1 MKKRTSKMSRRIVS
15 LLMSIVLTLTL
26 VTPAAFAAEVVD
38 GSSTTIVE
46 GNTNPA
52 DPAPGE
58 DSENN
63 EDKNTEHGGDEQP
76 TNPGD
81 EDKNPGEGEG
91 DDANKPDED
100 KKDEAP
106 DGENKDEENKDEQPT
121 EDENDGEDD
130 IALLN
135 DDTDS
140 DVWAGA
146 GAADGID
153 TSWYNT
159 NDNTF
164 YISTAAQLAGL
175 AQLVN
180 NGNNFSTKNITLK
193 ADIKLN
199 NDAVPTGGNE
209 WTPIGDSSNT
219 FQGTFDGDG
228 HTITGLYINDTA
240 AGYNAYKGLFGNI
253 TASAK
258 VQNLVVTGDVMA
270 KSANNTAPQYV
281 GGIVGFNNGTVQNC
295 GFQGS
300 VSASKKNSAPSTNN
314 NGGVVGGGKATN
326 CWYFRKTGTFKLGV
340 CGGTPTNCYHNVSG
354 NSKGTYYEDKAFG
367 DGTVASLLNS
377 GLTEG
382 CKAWKAVVGGDYP
395 SFLGENE
402 KLVVLEKYLPIS
414 AAVMSIKNCTESFI
428 VVSSGTT
435 VTLVSTGTVWYS
447 LDGKNWDSFS
457 GERSIQINA
466 TEQTVRIY
474 YAASEA
480 ETTAGNWCNENS
492 GTEEDPYQIG
502 NAAELAFFA
511 SLVNAGNSF
520 ASKYVKLTNEITFDQ
535 GINWTP
541 IGDASHAFAG
551 TFDGNGCSIK
561 NLYINN
567 AAQYQGLFGN
577 VGSGGMVKNLIVT
590 GTVTAANQAK
600 VGGIVA
606 YGAYNSVV
614 QNCGFYGAVTAG
626 TSLTGGV
633 AGYGMIKN
641 CWYYQPKEQVTNVGV
656 SGGTSNTNC
665 YHNVSGNSN
674 ATYIANNFAATVANK
689 LNIEAFK
696 DTTLLLWK
704 AGADGYP
711 VFDAAADRD
720 NMVPVTL
727 ETYVKVSGV
736 VGKIEISVQGSEPL
750 TAYLAKKGDS
760 ITLKL
765 VENYPDDGDKIY
777 YTPDKDKHSS
787 NELTEITAAGVPY
800 TVPKELAE
808 GQTSVTLYYG
818 TMEEFSAVEGV
829 NAWYYNGTNIITNEA
844 ELRFL
849 ATLVNDKHIDFS
861 GKVINLGNDIALTE
875 TWMPIGT
882 VDHPFHGIFNGNG
895 HTISGLKVEGAYAN
909 AGLFG
914 VVEEGTVKQ
923 VNLRDGKVSSTTE
936 GANVGGIA
944 GCIRSESPIKTAAVE
959 SCDSN
964 MEVTATGKNINAG
977 GLVGAVVG
985 KGSLNCNICTGKVTA
1000 TGENAVA
1007 GGLVGRITDTEKYSG
1022 TVQGGYFYNE
1032 TQKDFPAI
1040 AVKGDKSTITY
1051 CFFLADKST
1060 YDKKDTQKGVT
1071 SGGAADIGDTGART
1085 KDEFLS
1091 GRVLWELGKAGGGNV
1106 FGVNKTPAADDFM
1119 LPKLFVTGMTG
1130 ARAVYQLSLTKTG
1143 GKDNEVVKLINGNG
1157 APTLTDGNTQYVYG
1171 ASSTAI
1177 RLDSSS
1183 IPDGRMAV
1191 YAPNEPKQ
1199 ISSYE
1204 SYNKYTYTVGK
1215 TYTADTSWYDPAKTV
1230 YELWDADDLFGLA
1243 KLVNDGTTDFT
1254 GKTINLM
1261 TSITLNGYDW
1271 IPIGGKDNYAF
1282 GGAFDGQH
1290 FTISDMSVNEPRG
1303 ASPGS
1308 AGLFGALKNG
1318 KVKNLT
1324 VTGAI
1329 KLENNSALCVGGI
1342 VAECSS
1348 GTVTTCV
1355 SRVNITVQACTDMVS
1370 VGGIVGKG
1378 DKSSKIA
1385 NCLREGSITVETTQ
1399 TNNTFVGGIVSSGP
1413 QVDSCW
1419 NTGMI
1424 TVNVPNTYQVYVGGI
1439 AARVLNT
1446 QSVTNCFN
1454 SGIVSVQGNPDK
1466 AEFYVGGISGKIGKA
1481 GVYNSYN
1488 MGDVIGAE
1496 GKTYGIGSANI
1507 TNCYYICTVGT
1518 EKKSDYIQKGDEA
1531 TATTITV
1538 TPGEDGKN
1546 TYKIGTGENA
1556 QELVAVLN
1564 TNRGTYTQWINKKA
1578 APCNPVHIVRWDGCA
1593 EEGVEGI
1600 VTLTYMPNE
1609 GRGSAYSTSL
1619 ELKDGKATTDVAD
1632 PSTIGIR
1639 GRNSSFVGW
1648 TEDVN
1653 GNGGTRYKSPD
1664 TITISE
1670 DTTLYAQWNPFW
1682 KGEGTQ
1688 NSPYEL
1694 TSKEEFMLMND
1705 KDAVIDSS
1713 TYFMIMNDID
1723 LGSYTSFSFHGN
1735 LSGKK
1740 NAANEN
1746 PVLTISNSAGLFTS
1760 ITGGGDAPDGSD
1772 GVIIKDLTIAG
1783 TVYSERGYVGGLAG
1797 GIGAGSVVTLQ
1808 NITNRAT
1815 VTATSTNRSAGGLIG
1830 RLYGGN
1836 MPLVV
1841 IKCRNE
1847 AAVTSAEEAGGLVG
1861 SSEGNLRGM
1870 KFTNCSNIGT
1880 VTSTAG
1886 FAAGI
1891 VAGNDS
1897 GYYDLENCY
1906 NGGTITAHGGKA
1918 SGLANASLNAV
1929 NCTNSGNVTS
1939 TSGTASGIIGTGSA
1953 TRCINTNEAEIKGS
1967 YGAAGIVYDAHYR
1980 DVEFCAN
1987 FGKVTADAGNGA
1999 AKPAYGIALS
2009 GVINNCF
2016 TYNKT
2021 THVSVAGTTS
2031 RSTVVTNSYYLA
2043 NSKDEF
2049 PSTMGGEWASADDF
2063 ASGKVAWG
2071 VDGGT
2076 GAHANYWTQGA
2087 NNYPVPIG
2095 EGTSTSYYRAKAE
2108 CGTGGSVS
2116 IKSNR
2121 NFTGDADNAVYGPK
2135 GMSVT
2140 VTATPMDNTYALKS
2154 MTVQLPVG
2162 TAAKSISNPATF
2174 TMPNEGN
2181 ILVTATFGSA
2191 TPSGGGGYYYGGSG
2205 DGTGTG
2211 DKDDEGLQD
2220 GLNMDVEYD
2229 IKGLVLGAYAEWG
2242 SNGGNKSFQKWLEEN
2257 PNVVRALLTNSLD
2270 NMATAAVGKKTD
2282 EAKDLAALLLAS
2294 LNEHTGVDG
2303 KDGDTIAKALQKYID
2318 SGSEEVFSAWLTGG
2332 GGMASGTY
2340 ESIYGQYASSLA
2352 ALADRLYSKW
2362 EASGT
2367 SMTFPVWLDSQQ
2379 VSMDSLSE
2387 NADEPDTD
2395 NTNDPQTSDAPDDV
2409 PDGQDTEGGASG
2421 GGNSVWEVI
2430 GTVVREN
2437 PIIVWSIVAV
2447 VAALII
2453 VGAVRRY
2460 HKVKRDERDDVAS
2473 KK

>member
-541 IGDASHAFAG
+541 IGDASHAFVG
-551 TFDGNGCSIK
+551 TFDGNGCSVK

-590 GTVTAANQAK
+590 GTVTAANQAR

-614 QNCGFYGAVTAG
+614 QNCGFFGAVTAG

-656 SGGTSNTNC
+656 CGGTPTNC
-665 YHNVSGNSN
+665 YQNVSVNSN
-674 ATYIANNFAATVANK
+674 GTYVADNFAATVANK
-689 LNIEAFK
+689 LNVEAFK
-696 DTTLLLWK
+696 DVTLLLWK
-704 AGADGYP
+704 AVADGYP

-727 ETYVKVSGV
+727 ETYVKASSV

-787 NELTEITAAGVPY
+787 DEIVEITAAGVPY
-800 TVPKELAE
+800 TVPMKLAE

-818 TMEEFSAVEGV
+818 TMEEFNAVEGV
-829 NAWYYNGTNIITNEA
+829 SAWYYNGTNKITNEA

-861 GKVINLGNDIALTE
+861 GKVINLDNDIALTE

-923 VNLRDGKVSSTTE
+923 VNLRDGKISSTTE

-964 MEVTATGKNINAG
+964 VEVIAAGKNANAG
-977 GLVGAVVG
+977 GIAGTIVG
-985 KGSLNCNICTGKVTA
+985 KGSLKYSICTGKVTA

-1085 KDEFLS
+1085 KDEFLA
-1091 GRVLWELGKAGGGNV
+1091 GRVLWELGKAGPGNV

-1143 GKDNEVVKLINGNG
+1143 GEDNEVVKLINGNG

-1171 ASSTAI
+1171 AGSTAI
-1177 RLDSSS
+1177 TLDSSS
-1183 IPDGRMAV
+1183 ISDGRMAV

-1230 YELWDADDLFGLA
+1230 YELWDDDDLFGLA

-1290 FTISDMSVNEPRG
+1290 FTISDMSVNEPIRG
-1303 ASPGS
+1303 ASFGS

-1318 KVKNLT
+1318 EVKNLT

-1342 VAECSS
+1342 VAECSQ

-1355 SRVNITVQACTDMVS
+1355 SRVNITVQACTNVVS

-1424 TVNVPNTYQVYVGGI
+1424 TVNVPNTDQVYVGGI
-1439 AARVLNT
+1439 AAQVLKT
-1446 QSVTNCFN
+1446 QPVTNCFN

-1488 MGDVIGAE
+1488 MGDVTGAE

-1847 AAVTSAEEAGGLVG
+1847 AAVTSAGKAGGLVG

-1880 VTSTAG
+1880 VTATAG
-1886 FAAGI
+1886 AAAGI
-1891 VAGNDS
+1891 VAGHDS

-1906 NGGTITAHGGKA
+1906 NGGTITAHDGTA

-1939 TSGTASGIIGTGSA
+1939 TSGPASGIIGTGSA
-1953 TRCINTNEAEIKGS
+1953 TRCVNTDKAEIEGH

-1987 FGKVTADAGNGA
+1987 FGKVTAAAGNGA
-1999 AKPAYGIALS
+1999 AKRAYGIALS

-2049 PSTMGGEWASADDF
+2049 PSTMGGEWASEADF

-2076 GAHANYWTQGA
+2076 AAHANYWTQGA

-2095 EGTSTSYYRAKAE
+2095 EGTSTSYYRAQAT
-2108 CGTGGSVS
+2108 CGTGGTVT
-2116 IKSNR
+2116 IKR
-2121 NFTGDADNAVYGPK
+2121 GDGRTGDADNAVYGPSGTK
-2135 GMSVT
+2135 VT

-2181 ILVTATFGSA
+2181 VLVTATFGSA

-2303 KDGDTIAKALQKYID
+2303 KNGDTIAKALQKYID

-2379 VSMDSLSE
+2379 VTMESLSE
-2387 NADEPDTD
+2387 NAEEPDTEPD
-2395 NTNDPQTSDAPDDV
+2395 DTQTTEAPEDV
-2409 PDGQDTEGGASG
+2409 PDGQDTEGGAS
-2421 GGNSVWEVI
+2421 GNSVWEVI

-2437 PIIVWSIVAV
+2437 PILVWSIVAV
-2447 VAALII
+2447 IAALII

-2460 HKVKRDERDDVAS
+2460 HKVKRDEHDE
-2473 KK
+2473 K

>member
-428 VVSSGTT
+428 VVSSGTM

-674 ATYIANNFAATVANK
+674 GTYIANNFAATVANK

-1342 VAECSS
+1342 VAECSN

-1518 EKKSDYIQKGDEA
+1518 EKKSDYIQEGDEA

-1564 TNRGTYTQWINKKA
+1564 TNREAYTQWINKKA

-1723 LGSYTSFSFHGN
+1723 LGSYTSFSFRGN

-1847 AAVTSAEEAGGLVG
+1847 AAVTSAGKAGGLVG

-1880 VTSTAG
+1880 VTATAG
-1886 FAAGI
+1886 AAAGI
-1891 VAGNDS
+1891 VAGHDS

-1906 NGGTITAHGGKA
+1906 NGGTITAHDGTA

-1939 TSGTASGIIGTGSA
+1939 TSGPASGIIGTGSA
-1953 TRCINTNEAEIKGS
+1953 TRCVNTAAAKIEGS
-1967 YGAAGIVYDAHYR
+1967 SGAAGIASSANSGSM
-1980 DVEFCAN
+1980 VEFCAN
-1987 FGKVTADAGNGA
+1987 FGKVTTTAGSG
-1999 AKPAYGIALS
+1999 YGIAS
-2009 GVINNCF
+2009 QGTVKNCF
-2016 TYNKT
+2016 TYNNEA
-2021 THVSVAGTTS
+2021 HAPVAGVTG
-2031 RSTVVTNSYYLA
+2031 RNCIVTNSYYLA

-2181 ILVTATFGSA
+2181 VLVTATFGSA

-2367 SMTFPVWLDSQQ
+2367 SLTFPVWLDSQQ

-2387 NADEPDTD
+2387 NADEPNTD
-2395 NTNDPQTSDAPDDV
+2395 STNDPQTSDAPDDV

-2421 GGNSVWEVI
+2421 NSVWEII

-2437 PIIVWSIVAV
+2437 PILVWSIVAV
-2447 VAALII
+2447 IAALII

-2460 HKVKRDERDDVAS
+2460 HKVKRDEHDE
-2473 KK
+2473 K